1 MPLANSKNKCE
12 YRHRDHL
19 DLGERNIFICQTMNP
34 IIQLAKLAFNRF
46 FRCQLQARAYA

>member
-1 MPLANSKNKCE
+1 MRLANSRNKRE

-46 FRCQLQARAYA
+46 FRCHLQARAYV